1 MEREELAEALA
12 SAVERHAGRE
22 TTRRRMFGG
31 VSILLDGRIV
41 AVARTGGELL
51 LRVDPVERDAVLARD
66 GAGPA
71 LMGEGRVMGAS
82 WIAVDAAA
90 VDRDGIDA
98 WLEPA
103 LRFLAAGASDDA
115 ASGSR

>member
-1 MEREELAEALA
+1 MEREELAEAIA
-12 SAVERHAGRE
+12 SAVERHSRQAA
-22 TTRRRMFGG
+22 TRRRMFGG

-41 AVARTGGELL
+41 AAARAGGELL
-51 LRVDPVERDAVLARD
+51 LRVDPTERDAVLARH

-82 WIAVDAAA
+82 WIAVNAHA
-90 VDRDGIDA
+90 VERDGLDV

-103 LRFLAAGASDDA
+103 LRFHAADSGDDA
-115 ASGSR
+115 ASGAR